1 MYILQCFQIFFVAAG
16 KNLSIWLEK
25 SITLHWHTT
34 EPCTI
39 QVSLYSIHSKPFL
52 LSSISFC
59 RGRLGFL
66 SAYSLVR
73 YGDGVDSAS
82 SSDALGSWFEPYSIS
97 KKPTLLPRCHEVPS
111 KLGAILTSDLLED
124 QGWVK
129 QKRSNRSGLVIP
141 ICPLYF

>member
-1 MYILQCFQIFFVAAG
+1 MIILQCFKFLLWLPAKIFQ
-16 KNLSIWLEK
+16 WHEK
-25 SITLHWHTT
+25 SIALHLAHDRTLHY
-34 EPCTI
+34 PGL
-39 QVSLYSIHSKPFL
+39 SLYSIHSKPFL

-73 YGDGVDSAS
+73 YGDGVESAS